1 MSASDGRQEA
11 ISEIVRL
18 APKLDG
24 VVACAGIGGGTD
36 TDSVLLVSINYFGAV
51 ELIEA
56 LRPAIRSGGAVVV
69 LSSNSVTCSPF
80 YPAYLARKLLGGD
93 EQRAREAAARFHGS
107 LSYPASKAALAWW
120 VRRHVGDWAAD
131 GIRLN
136 AVAPGLMATPLV
148 DERREDWM
156 FGHKIE
162 TFPSALGCSGH
173 PEEIAEVV
181 AFLLSDAASLVAGT
195 TLFADGGTDA
205 LDNPYRPGRSDTG
218 RILSAGVNAV
228 INVMARFQRR

>member
-1 MSASDGRQEA
+1 MFRRGLECGRPGGKWRQATEAQQAEIAEFAQTVLDAREQCPTRPSRRCTSPDVPRHSLPLTRRSTWTWSAHMSTSDGRQEA
-11 ISEIVRL
+11 ISEIVCL
-18 APKLDG
+18 APELDG

-56 LRPAIRSGGAVVV
+56 LRPAIRSVGAVVV

-120 VRRHVGDWAAD
+120 VRRHVADWAAD

-148 DERREDWM
+148 DERREDRM
-156 FGHKIE
+156 
-162 TFPSALGCSGH
+162 
-173 PEEIAEVV
+173 
-181 AFLLSDAASLVAGT
+181 
-195 TLFADGGTDA
+195 
-205 LDNPYRPGRSDTG
+205 
-218 RILSAGVNAV
+218 
-228 INVMARFQRR
+228 